1 MKPNAIQKAASTP
14 TVEKA
19 TKYILGAMRPIDD
32 QLSYDEVQFCATEL
46 KKAITVIEEARKEA
60 TRPLDEAKKELIAQE
75 RDYTKPMIEAVEYA
89 RRYMSKYLSEI
100 ANAEEAARQK
110 RNEEVAKALESG
122 NVAQAMQQALNPD
135 VIIDR
140 PKGVRTI
147 RKARLT
153 FDADVDWNGVV
164 VCLIKAGKFDS
175 ETLLKGLPEAMRLT
189 ETESIT
195 GIEVYEQQIQILR

>member
-1 MKPNAIQKAASTP
+1 
-14 TVEKA
+14 
-19 TKYILGAMRPIDD
+19 
-32 QLSYDEVQFCATEL
+32 
-46 KKAITVIEEARKEA
+46 
-60 TRPLDEAKKELIAQE
+60 
-75 RDYTKPMIEAVEYA
+75 
-89 RRYMSKYLSEI
+89 MSKYLAEI
-100 ANAEEAARQK
+100 AAAEEAARQK

-153 FDADVDWNGVV
+153 FDTDVDWNGVV
-164 VCLIKAGKFDS
+164 VCVIKAGKFDS
-175 ETLLKGLPEAMRLT
+175 EMLLKGLPEAMRLT

-195 GIEVYEQQIQILR
+195 GIEVYEQQIQTLR